1 MEEGLSDGDS
11 TDAVKSDEGL
21 SVPLT
26 LVVVEALTLSL
37 TDPVSVSGRVFVIG
51 WLRDM
56 DSETV
61 TLSRID
67 SVGGDSVSEPEME
80 PVEVS
85 FSVMDVDPESRRLSV
100 GESCTDMVSDCVD
113 EAVSVEDRESPTVT
127 VGDDSIDSVRSEGET
142 DMVSEMACVSVLLPL
157 SLSDAERVN
166 VTDFC

>member
-1 MEEGLSDGDS
+1 
-11 TDAVKSDEGL
+11 
-21 SVPLT
+21 
-26 LVVVEALTLSL
+26 
-37 TDPVSVSGRVFVIG
+37 
-51 WLRDM
+51 M

-113 EAVSVEDRESPTVT
+113 EAVSEEDTESPTVT

-157 SLSDAERVN
+157 SLSDADRVN